1 MLLAIIFTQ
10 MHKEK
15 KSSNGIDL
23 DQEKA
28 LDLIGFVRNQ
38 PLNIWIFVVFLN
50 FIAFT
55 GLFYLRSKGIDVY
68 AFNPGTK

>member
-1 MLLAIIFTQ
+1 

-23 DQEKA
+23 DKEKS

-38 PLNIWIFVVFLN
+38 PLNIWFFVIVLN

-55 GLFYLRSKGIDVY
+55 GLFYL
-68 AFNPGTK
+68 